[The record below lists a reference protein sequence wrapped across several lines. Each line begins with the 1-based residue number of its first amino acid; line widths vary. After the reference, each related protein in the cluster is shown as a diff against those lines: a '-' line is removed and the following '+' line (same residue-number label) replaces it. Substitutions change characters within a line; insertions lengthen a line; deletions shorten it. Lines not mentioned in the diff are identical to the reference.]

1 MVKLQNTTTRYVSI
15 GASYD
20 KVFDYLTNPLF
31 YKEWS
36 TNFIADVTLENGEH
50 YAVTPMGK
58 VKFVV
63 KGQKQTGNIDLFFGD
78 TPFPIPTRL
87 LRNAEGVTY
96 LFTFFQADGM
106 TDKVWELGIVG
117 LIEELGILK
126 NKFQL

>member
-20 KVFDYLTNPLF
+20 KVFDYLTNPLL

-36 TNFIADVTLENGEH
+36 TNFISDVMLENGEH

-63 KGQKQTGNIDLFFGD
+63 KGDKQTGNIDLFLAM
-78 TPFPIPTRL
+78 L
-87 LRNAEGVTY
+87 L
-96 LFTFFQADGM
+96 FQFRQG
-106 TDKVWELGIVG
+106 
-117 LIEELGILK
+117 
-126 NKFQL
+126 F